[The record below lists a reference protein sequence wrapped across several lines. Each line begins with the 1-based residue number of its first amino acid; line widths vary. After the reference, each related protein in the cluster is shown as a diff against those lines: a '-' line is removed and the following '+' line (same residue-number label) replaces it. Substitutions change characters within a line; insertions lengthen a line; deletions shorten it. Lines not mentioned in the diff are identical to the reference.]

1 MSRVAATSP
10 RRTSHSLVR
19 PMGSL
24 IRRIRTPRIPW
35 GSGRRGRRGHQAG
48 VCGHRVSL
56 PEGLSHHKSIVRDFA
71 DRRPG
76 GREILMANFLLP
88 LIRYDDR
95 PHELRN
101 TRTGR
106 SIAHSVIPAFDS
118 DARRKGL
125 LGRDSFE
132 QGSAIVIAPS
142 NAIHTFFMQFSI
154 DAVFVRRDGVVV
166 KVCRSIPPWRMAAA
180 L

>member
-1 MSRVAATSP
+1 
-10 RRTSHSLVR
+10 
-19 PMGSL
+19 
-24 IRRIRTPRIPW
+24 
-35 GSGRRGRRGHQAG
+35 
-48 VCGHRVSL
+48 
-56 PEGLSHHKSIVRDFA
+56 
-71 DRRPG
+71 
-76 GREILMANFLLP
+76 MANFLLP

-106 SIAHSVIPAFDS
+106 SIAQSVIPAFDS

-142 NAIHTFFMQFSI
+142 NAIHTFFMQFPI
-154 DAVFVRRDGVVV
+154 DAMFVRRDGVVV

-180 L
+180 LWAYAVIELPGGTLTSDDAKVGDVLTMVAAPERVVKAPALALVS

>member
-1 MSRVAATSP
+1 
-10 RRTSHSLVR
+10 
-19 PMGSL
+19 
-24 IRRIRTPRIPW
+24 
-35 GSGRRGRRGHQAG
+35 
-48 VCGHRVSL
+48 
-56 PEGLSHHKSIVRDFA
+56 
-71 DRRPG
+71 
-76 GREILMANFLLP
+76 MANFLLP

-180 L
+180 LWAYAVIELPGGTLTADDAKVGDVLTMVAATAPVVKAPALALVS